1 MFQNNFTTEIE
12 ELRMEKGISNM
23 DAVILWCEN
32 NKIEL
37 EQAADW
43 IKKDSFLK
51 ANIQFEAE
59 DLRFLKRSGPTLI

>member
-1 MFQNNFTTEIE
+1 
-12 ELRMEKGISNM
+12 MEKGISNM